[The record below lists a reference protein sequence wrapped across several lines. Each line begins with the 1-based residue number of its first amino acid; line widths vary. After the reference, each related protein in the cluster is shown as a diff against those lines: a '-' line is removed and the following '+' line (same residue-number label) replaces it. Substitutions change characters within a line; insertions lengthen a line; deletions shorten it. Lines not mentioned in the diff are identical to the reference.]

1 MKRVLDRYDIDC
13 QPSLL
18 FVVAST
24 TLVWKRNFPRFCRF
38 RGCLINPLI
47 DQCSPTRLFS
57 LNLFKYST
65 IAWLFHLPIHRWKG
79 EKESR
84 QGYNR
89 HQEMQNVV
97 LTNKTFR
104 KSKERVLSI
113 SLSLS
118 LSLCASFSLF
128 VCLYVGM
135 SLLFFN
141 SLRRAFHN
149 RKKQSNRDSSIIND
163 PHEAKRKKKRK
174 KRKKSKSSTIHQFNL
189 ISTP

>member
-1 MKRVLDRYDIDC
+1 MKNKEQEEKNPEVKRVLDRYDIDC

-18 FVVAST
+18 FVGAST

-118 LSLCASFSLF
+118 LSLSVRLSLSLSVCMS
-128 VCLYVGM
+128 VCL
-135 SLLFFN
+135 SFFSILCAELSTIERN
-141 SLRRAFHN
+141 SRIEIH
-149 RKKQSNRDSSIIND
+149 QSSMIHTRQ
-163 PHEAKRKKKRK
+163 RGKKKEEEK
-174 KRKKSKSSTIHQFNL
+174 EE
-189 ISTP
+189 